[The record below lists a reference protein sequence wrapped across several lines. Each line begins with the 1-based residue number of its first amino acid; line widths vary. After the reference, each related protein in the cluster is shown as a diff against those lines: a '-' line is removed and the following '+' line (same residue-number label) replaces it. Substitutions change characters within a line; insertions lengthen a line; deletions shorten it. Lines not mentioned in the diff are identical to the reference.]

1 MKTFPRFHICLLVC
15 LPFLISTNAGAQSVV
30 WTNQV
35 HVEATGNLLQKTSGC
50 DGCDD
55 AGAASQ
61 QVIDAGDGYVE
72 FTIDQDGT
80 FLLAGLSHGDDNT
93 WYTDID
99 YAFRFNGAGWAD
111 VLENGVYQSGGDTPY
126 YPGDVFRIAIVGSKI
141 QYIRN
146 GVVLIEETRTVQY
159 PVLLDVTLAGMGASI
174 SNAVIAVSEPPD
186 GEGGFLEK
194 AGSHTYRSRFTQ
206 AEIQSFLPAGGAKG
220 RFTFPAPY
228 GTEAVRLTNAS
239 DCAGGQDCFWYLGYS
254 YWRNIN
260 NHVGNAL
267 MYIMVSGDR
276 NRGGSGPSLVSYNK
290 VTDDVQN
297 LGPLFNQNSGWSY
310 ATGEGWY
317 FSGTRPTTLYTFFVG
332 SPQLQRYDVVTKEF
346 DAEPALDLGLCPR
359 PSVCSTDAGFINQPH
374 SSDDDLVHSATVQ
387 NWDWQRIGCVTYR
400 SDTNQFQYFPVTP
413 GYQFDECHVDKSGRW
428 LMILEMS
435 PAWALNNRI
444 VVLQTGAV
452 RTIEDV
458 QGGLG
463 HLDMGYGYAVG
474 ADNYNA
480 QPNATIL
487 LKFDDTAT
495 ERPVGPLVHFNKRWD
510 IVAAN
515 HVAHGNARPGAPEGQ
530 YACGSNASRVADMAD
545 EIVCFPLDASRN
557 ADGSLDT
564 LVVGQTMTDLD
575 ATGGGNP
582 GSDYE
587 RMPKGNLDVTG
598 RYFIWTTNMGGD
610 RLDVFLV
617 KIPADLLNVP

>member
-1 MKTFPRFHICLLVC
+1 MKPLPLFQLCLLVC
-15 LPFLISTNAGAQSVV
+15 LLFLISTNAGAQTVE

-35 HVEATGNLLQKTSGC
+35 HAELIGNVLQKTSGC

-72 FTIDQDGT
+72 FTIDADGAW
-80 FLLAGLSHGDDNT
+80 LLAGLSHGNDNT
-93 WYTDID
+93 SYTDID

-126 YPGDVFRIAIVGSKI
+126 YPGDVFRIAIVGNKL

-146 GVVLIEETRTVQY
+146 GSVLMEETRAMQY
-159 PVLLDVTLAGMGASI
+159 PVLLDVTLGTMGSSI
-174 SNAVIAVSEPPD
+174 RDAVVAVSEPPD

-194 AGSHTYRSRFTQ
+194 TGSHTYRERFTQ
-206 AEIQSFLPAGGAKG
+206 TQIQSFLPAGGAKG
-220 RFTFPAPY
+220 TFTFPAPY
-228 GTEAVRLTNAS
+228 GTEGVRLTNAS
-239 DCAGGQDCFWYLGYS
+239 DCGGGQDCFWYLGYS

-260 NHVGNAL
+260 NHVGSSL
-267 MYIMVSGDR
+267 MYIMTSGDR
-276 NRGGSGPSLVSYNK
+276 NRGGEGPTLISYNK

-297 LGPLFNQNSGWSY
+297 LGPLFSQNSGWSY

-332 SPQLQRYDVVTKEF
+332 STQLQRYDVVTKQF
-346 DAEPALDLGLCPR
+346 DQEPAMDLGLCPR
-359 PSVCSTDAGFINQPH
+359 PGVCATDAGFINQPH

-400 SDTNQFQYFPVTP
+400 SDTNQFRYFAVTP

-444 VVLQTGAV
+444 IDLQNGSV
-452 RTIEDV
+452 QIIDDV

-463 HLDMGYGYAVG
+463 HLDLGYGYAVG
-474 ADNYNA
+474 ADNYNS

-487 LKFDDTAT
+487 LKFDEAPSV
-495 ERPVGPLVHFNKRWD
+495 RPVGPLVHFNKRWD
-510 IVAAN
+510 IAAAN
-515 HVAHGNARPGAPEGQ
+515 HVAHGNAQPATPESQ

-545 EIVCFPLDASRN
+545 EIVCFPLDSSRN

-564 LVVGQTMTDLD
+564 LVVGQTMTSLD
-575 ATGGGNP
+575 AAGGGNP

-587 RMPKGNLDVTG
+587 RMPKGNIDVTG
-598 RYFIWTTNMGGD
+598 RYFIWTSNMGGD
-610 RLDVFLV
+610 RLDLFLV
-617 KIPADLLNVP
+617 KIPADLLMVP